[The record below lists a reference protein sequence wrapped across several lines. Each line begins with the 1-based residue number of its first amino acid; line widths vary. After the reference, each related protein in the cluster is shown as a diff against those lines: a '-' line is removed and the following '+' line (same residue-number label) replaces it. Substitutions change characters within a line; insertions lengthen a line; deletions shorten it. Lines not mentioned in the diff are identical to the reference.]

1 MHFKAFANHCIAN
14 LDLQNL
20 QFAKI
25 NNKEKEGKMHWN
37 CGFSNSSIFTLVD
50 VYFLQTCCLRIKKD
64 IIAYGIKTWWFSQF
78 FAMITILNKRFTY
91 SDPGLGDSDL
101 ELLSWSASKM
111 ILLPVLRWLLELSEG
126 NSGKLLDSNSGT
138 YPKNEPPSSPKIK
151 KGRKRPWEIRQKIQR
166 GWKNT
171 WKKLRNSHAFGSSR

>member
-1 MHFKAFANHCIAN
+1 MIGH
-14 LDLQNL
+14 
-20 QFAKI
+20 KI
-25 NNKEKEGKMHWN
+25 TQSARNDEK
-37 CGFSNSSIFTLVD
+37 
-50 VYFLQTCCLRIKKD
+50 
-64 IIAYGIKTWWFSQF
+64 
-78 FAMITILNKRFTY
+78 LNKYTY

-171 WKKLRNSHAFGSSR
+171 WKKLRNSHALSFGCSSGTYARFVCKIQEKMQIFCNSSKKGKKGEKKKIRIWVLFVRTNFFQFFVIR